1 MIFKRTIA
9 VVALTFSACAA
20 FADDCSVTVNSND
33 RMQYDT
39 KLVEISKSCTDFTV
53 VLNHTGKMPA
63 AAMGHNWVLTKAAD
77 ARSVATAGISAG
89 LANNYLKVGDARVI
103 AATKII
109 GGGESTSVTFPVSKL
124 SDSEAYKFFC
134 SFPGH
139 IGVMIGDVKL
149 K

>member
-9 VVALTFSACAA
+9 TLALSFFALTAS
-20 FADDCSVTVNSND
+20 ADDCSVTVNSND
-33 RMQYDT
+33 QMQYDT
-39 KLVEISKSCTDFTV
+39 KLVEISKSCNDFTIN
-53 VLNHTGKMPA
+53 LNHIGKLPA
-63 AAMGHNWVLTKAAD
+63 NAMGHNWVLTKADD
-77 ARSVATAGISAG
+77 AHAVASDGISAG
-89 LANNYLKVGDARVI
+89 LANNYLKTGDTRVI

-124 SDSEAYKFFC
+124 SETDTYKFFC

-139 IGVMIGDVKL
+139 IGMMIGDVKL